1 MKNSLCPKLRRI
13 VNINNIPIGRMIDT
27 VTTEVISRFSDIRKV
42 SEKTLFR
49 FNKLKEK
56 VYITCKRNSF
66 QILGWKTFI

>member
-56 VYITCKRNSF
+56 VYKTCKRNSF